1 MPCVGSSPV
10 GRKRSRK
17 RSEHLVVVPQRTSS
31 PPGSKL
37 TKAHAAAL
45 HKLATGSKSST
56 SMPDKL
62 TRLNAINV
70 ATYLANTAVTYG
82 SQVPHRPHLG
92 WMGRRLVDL
101 G

>member
-1 MPCVGSSPV
+1 MVP
-10 GRKRSRK
+10 SRTAL
-17 RSEHLVVVPQRTSS
+17 R
-31 PPGSKL
+31 SKL

-45 HKLATGSKSST
+45 HTLSTGSTSSA

-82 SQVPHRPHLG
+82 SQVPTEAEAQTQAQAHAQAEA
-92 WMGRRLVDL
+92 
-101 G
+101 